1 MTIIINNTEYEL
13 ATTLRVA
20 YKLQGQHN
28 HKAYSK
34 IFEEFGDMTL
44 EQQIGI
50 LYAAFEVANPEQ
62 AKFITRQTFQE
73 YYLDHY
79 NLKEMMDQ
87 VQAVIEGITG
97 VKADKPKQEDESQ
110 APVESEGNE

>member
-62 AKFITRQTFQE
+62 AKFITRQQFQD

-87 VQAVIEGITG
+87 VQTVIEGITG
-97 VKADKPKQEDESQ
+97 VRVDKPEQGEPNTSE
-110 APVESEGNE
+110 VSEGNG